1 MPEAPRI
8 RGEEETVPNDLSHRT
23 NRKLS
28 PGWHYPLGATLG
40 LGGVNFSLYSANA
53 EEVYLLLFDLPDGEP
68 TDIIRVQG
76 RDRFAWHVFVHGAGA
91 GQFYGYKVRGPFDP
105 ARGLRFNDRKLLID
119 PYAKALTG
127 KIVNE
132 DNQLL
137 AYDAGD
143 PARDLSLDRR
153 ENQAVVPK
161 AIVVDDRFDWGGDAP
176 PAIPFERMVIYETHL
191 KGFTAHPSSKVAHPG
206 TYLGFIEKIPHLQSL
221 GVNAVELL
229 PVHEFYVD
237 DFLRGKGLTN
247 YWGYNTAA
255 FFAPEVSFGTGRRP
269 GCQVEEFKT
278 LVRELHRA
286 GIEVIL
292 DVVYNHT
299 GEGNELGP
307 TFCFKG
313 IDNPSYYALT
323 GGPHDPARYY
333 MNWTGCGNSFN
344 LSTPPAIRLVMD
356 SLRYWVEAMHVDG
369 FRFDLASVLGRED
382 GRYRRAASFFDAVSQ
397 DPVLQKA
404 KLIAEPWDLGSYE
417 VGNFPVDWSEW
428 NGRFRDTVR
437 RFVKGDGG
445 QLRDLGFRLTGS
457 ADLYADD
464 GRSAYNSVNFVTCH
478 DGFTLSDLVSYG
490 GKHNEA
496 NLEGNRD
503 GSDDNNSWNCGAEGE
518 TDDPEIARLRRRLAK
533 NHACLL
539 LFSSGTPMI
548 LGGDE
553 FLRTQGGNNNGY
565 CQDNPVS
572 WFDWEE
578 VARNADMVAFFRKAI
593 AFTKRYTILQRRKF
607 FTGMDMDQDG
617 IPDIRWFGEDLGA
630 PRWDDPEARVLCCL
644 LDGSEEPSEAG
655 AYLLFLA
662 LNGDYRQRE
671 VMVPPLPSG
680 LRWRRA
686 IDTSLSAEE
695 DFAESE
701 DGPLLD
707 PADRYLV
714 NPRTTVVLLGK

>member
-1 MPEAPRI
+1 MTHELA
-8 RGEEETVPNDLSHRT
+8 HRT
-23 NRKLS
+23 NRMLS
-28 PGWHYPLGATLG
+28 KGSHYPLGATLAP
-40 LGGVNFSLYSANA
+40 GGANFSLYSANA
-53 EEVYLLLFDLPDGEP
+53 EEVFLLLFDRPDGDP
-68 TDIIRVQG
+68 TDVIRVG
-76 RDRFAWHVFVHGAGA
+76 NRDRFAWHVFVHGVGP
-91 GQFYGYKVRGPFDP
+91 GQLYGYKVRGPFDP
-105 ARGLRFNDRKLLID
+105 GRGLRFNDRKLLAD

-127 KIVNE
+127 KFLNTE
-132 DNQLL
+132 NRLL
-137 AYDAGD
+137 AYD
-143 PARDLSLDRR
+143 PLSPEMDLSLDRR
-153 ENQAVVPK
+153 DNTRAVPK
-161 AIVVDDRFDWGGDAP
+161 SIVVDDRFDWQGDSP
-176 PAIPFERMVIYETHL
+176 PSIPLERMVIYETHL

-206 TYLGFIEKIPHLQSL
+206 TYLGFVEKIPYLQSL

-237 DFLRGKGLTN
+237 DILRGKGLTN

-255 FFAPEVSFGTGRRP
+255 FFAPDVSFGTGRRP

-307 TFCFKG
+307 TFSFKG
-313 IDNPSYYALT
+313 IDNPSYYVLT
-323 GGPHDPARYY
+323 GGPSDPGRYY
-333 MNWTGCGNSFN
+333 MNWTGCGNSVN
-344 LSTPPAIRLVMD
+344 LASVPAIRLVMD

-369 FRFDLASVLGRED
+369 FRFDLASVLGRE
-382 GRYRRAASFFDAVSQ
+382 GGMYRKRASFFDAVSQ
-397 DPVLQKA
+397 DPLLQKA
-404 KLIAEPWDLGSYE
+404 KLIAEPWDPGTYE
-417 VGNFPVDWSEW
+417 VGEFPVDWSEW

-437 RFVKGDGG
+437 KFVKGDGG

-457 ADLYADD
+457 ADLYGDD

-478 DGFTLSDLVSYG
+478 DGFTLSDLVSFN

-503 GSDDNNSWNCGAEGE
+503 GTDNNNSWNCGAEGE

-553 FLRTQGGNNNGY
+553 FLRTQGGNNNAY
-565 CQDNPVS
+565 CQDNPIS
-572 WFDWEE
+572 WFDWGE
-578 VARNADMVAFFRKAI
+578 ATRNADMVDFFRKAI
-593 AFTKRYTILQRRKF
+593 AFTKKYTILQRRKF
-607 FTGMDMDQDG
+607 FTGTDTDQDANTA
-617 IPDIRWFGEDLGA
+617 PDIQWFGEDLGP
-630 PRWDDPEARVLCCL
+630 PRWDDPEGRVLCCL
-644 LDGSEEPSEAG
+644 LDGSEEPSDAG
-655 AYLLFLA
+655 SYFLFLA
-662 LNGDYRQRE
+662 LNGDHRQRE
-671 VMVPPLPSG
+671 VRVPALPSG

-686 IDTSLSAEE
+686 VDTSLPAGE
-695 DFAESE
+695 DFTDDGAE
-701 DGPLLD
+701 PLAD